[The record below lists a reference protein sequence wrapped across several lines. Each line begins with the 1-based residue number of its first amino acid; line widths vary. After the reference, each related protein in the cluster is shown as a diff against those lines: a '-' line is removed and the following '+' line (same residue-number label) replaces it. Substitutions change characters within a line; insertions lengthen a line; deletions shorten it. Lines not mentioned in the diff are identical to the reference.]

1 MKTLQ
6 EYTSLELYNE
16 LQRREENLEY
26 LEISTNSKKIDNK
39 EFVIVYGTNLFGET
53 KYATHLEDEEGTIEF
68 YYNYESAKGL
78 LPSCFYD
85 TEEGIFQ
92 STYDLNKSLDI
103 LKKCNISHYRD
114 DTFFEN

>member
-16 LQRREENLEY
+16 LQRRKENLEY
-26 LEISTNSKKIDNK
+26 LKISTNRKKIDNK
-39 EFVIVYGTNLFGET
+39 EFVIVYGTNLFGVT

-68 YYNYESAKGL
+68 YYNYRSTKGL
-78 LPSCFYD
+78 LPNCFY
-85 TEEGIFQ
+85 ESEKGIFL
-92 STYDLNKSLDI
+92 SIYVLNKSLDI